1 MEVKLPNTKICIAVP
16 AQYERALPLLQHV
29 SHPAALL
36 SPDDIIDC
44 VELRT
49 GKASPANKEIIKY
62 RPSDGPQI
70 KNKGQI
76 VDTWV

>member
-1 MEVKLPNTKICIAVP
+1 MDVKLPNTKIYITAP

-36 SPDDIIDC
+36 SPDEVIDC

-49 GKASPANKEIIKY
+49 GKTSPANKQITRY
-62 RPSDGPQI
+62 RPSDSPRI

-76 VDTWV
+76 VDTWI